1 MSQGVGKTKGGGRLR
16 KVNVMKKGT
25 KKLIIACSIVVV
37 IVIALLI
44 GVGVFIGGMIEFH
57 YSSLGHN
64 KDQLWIENEEIKV
77 TDYVTDLAI
86 FGDEDTMNY
95 VGFEVYDKKTDKLL
109 FKSDPVCRAWDYK
122 EFYIEKNTNDIVVCS
137 GDVGNIYY
145 EQVSETEWRKV
156 EQE

>member
-1 MSQGVGKTKGGGRLR
+1 
-16 KVNVMKKGT
+16 MKKGT
-25 KKLIIACSIVVV
+25 KKPIIVCSIV
-37 IVIALLI
+37 IVLLI
-44 GVGVFIGGMIEFH
+44 GVGVFLGGMIEFH

-77 TDYVTDLAI
+77 TDYVTDLAV
-86 FGDEDTMNY
+86 FGDEDTINY

-145 EQVSETEWRKV
+145 EQVGETRWQKV